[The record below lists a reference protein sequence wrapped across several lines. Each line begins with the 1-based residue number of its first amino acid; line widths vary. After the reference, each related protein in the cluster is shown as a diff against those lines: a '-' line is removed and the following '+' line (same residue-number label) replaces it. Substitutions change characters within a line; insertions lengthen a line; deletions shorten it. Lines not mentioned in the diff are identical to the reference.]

1 MQWAVGKSQ
10 FEWLAQ
16 NKHRQSLFNSYMS
29 SRRHGKPSWFDVYPV
44 ERLTN
49 DAVDHQEAVFLV
61 DVGGNQGHDLV
72 KFQDKHA
79 EVPGRLV
86 LQDLPKVVSRCP
98 GGRIEGMRYSFL
110 DPQPI
115 KGARAYY
122 FRAIFHDWPDHI
134 CRKILVNT
142 ISAMDPEYSRII
154 ISDFVLPDTNAPL
167 LQSSLDIQ
175 MMSIGSGVERSER
188 QWRELLDEAGLEI
201 TGIWNSN
208 PGMESVIEAVPKRSQ
223 RCSSP

>member
-72 KFQDKHA
+72 KFQDTHPG
-79 EVPGRLV
+79 VPGRLV

-98 GGRIEGMRYSFL
+98 GGRIEGMGYSFL

-115 KGARAYY
+115 KGMQYFSRTFDRFTVKLTYAQAQEHTTSALFSMTGQTTSAAR
-122 FRAIFHDWPDHI
+122 F
-134 CRKILVNT
+134 
-142 ISAMDPEYSRII
+142 
-154 ISDFVLPDTNAPL
+154 
-167 LQSSLDIQ
+167 
-175 MMSIGSGVERSER
+175 
-188 QWRELLDEAGLEI
+188 
-201 TGIWNSN
+201 
-208 PGMESVIEAVPKRSQ
+208 
-223 RCSSP
+223 